1 MIYSFY
7 LFVLHR
13 ISIGLLYHVIH
24 IGDQEQ
30 FLHQI
35 VSPLVYISLSL
46 FVIHGTGTPFHLQIC
61 SSKKSNRAHNS
72 NVIYLLELFI
82 THEFVLLIMLERSIN
97 SFFQTNCRLLNLTS
111 IYGFIEN
118 MRYYGIIG
126 Y

>member
-13 ISIGLLYHVIH
+13 ISIGLLYHVIQ

-46 FVIHGTGTPFHLQIC
+46 FVIHGTGSPFYLQIFSC
-61 SSKKSNRAHNS
+61 KNSNRAHNS
-72 NVIYLLELFI
+72 NVIY
-82 THEFVLLIMLERSIN
+82 EFVLLIMLERSIN
-97 SFFQTNCRLLNLTS
+97 SLFQANCRLLNLTS
-111 IYGFIEN
+111 IYGYIEN
-118 MRYYGIIG
+118 MRYYGIMFILK
-126 Y
+126 YSII